1 MKSTTKSGRSKGSR
15 YRLKVKRPICEGGL
29 RNSYGGTF
37 AIDAQRSDKIQEK
50 EEK

>member
-1 MKSTTKSGRSKGSR
+1 MKSPTKSGRSKESR
-15 YRLKVKRPICEGGL
+15 NGLKVRQPICEGGL
-29 RNSYGGTF
+29 KNSYGGIF